1 MMRTALKHRKRE
13 VSRHQGN
20 TGAMV
25 FTLFLA
31 LLCILTLVII
41 RSNLL
46 LRPDARVSR
55 IIQVSAAEEKISPA
69 LLEAVILTESK
80 FDEKAV
86 SHVGAVGLMQLMPE
100 TAQWISEESGLPADE
115 LSQPEQNIPLG
126 AWYINYLLKKYH
138 NNEVLALAA
147 YNAGR
152 GNVDEWIQKEGWSEG
167 FSDPDRIPF
176 PETREFVKAVT
187 SSRDRLLEEMAKEQE
202 NGG

>member
-1 MMRTALKHRKRE
+1 MRTALKHRKRE

-100 TAQWISEESGLPADE
+100 TAQWIPRKRTSG
-115 LSQPEQNIPLG
+115 
-126 AWYINYLLKKYH
+126 
-138 NNEVLALAA
+138 
-147 YNAGR
+147 R
-152 GNVDEWIQKEGWSEG
+152 
-167 FSDPDRIPF
+167 
-176 PETREFVKAVT
+176 
-187 SSRDRLLEEMAKEQE
+187 
-202 NGG
+202 

>member
-167 FSDPDRIPF
+167 FSDPDQIPF

-187 SSRDRLLEEMAKEQE
+187 SSRDRLLEEMAKEQK

>member
-1 MMRTALKHRKRE
+1 M
-13 VSRHQGN
+13 
-20 TGAMV
+20 

-31 LLCILTLVII
+31 LLCVLTLVII

-167 FSDPDRIPF
+167 FSDPDQIPF

>member
-167 FSDPDRIPF
+167 FSNPDQIPF

>member
-1 MMRTALKHRKRE
+1 M
-13 VSRHQGN
+13 
-20 TGAMV
+20 

-41 RSNLL
+41 RNSLL

-167 FSDPDRIPF
+167 FSDPDQIPF

-187 SSRDRLLEEMAKEQE
+187 SSRDRLLEEMAKEQK